1 MSGAAAKIFDPL
13 LRVARARSR
22 RIPVFLS
29 VILSERS
36 ESKDPYNCKNHSVA
50 AWDRN
55 KVGIVDGQRGP
66 STPRYARCSG

>member
-36 ESKDPYNCKNHSVA
+36 ESKRFSLCHPERA
-50 AWDRN
+50 
-55 KVGIVDGQRGP
+55 QRVEGP
-66 STPRYARCSG
+66 L